1 MAMFEAV
8 QTSTSTFG
16 IWAIIV
22 VAVVCLAIW
31 LVGISVADNI
41 QVRESLRWW
50 RRLHAAEPV
59 LGSHERALGGAEPAR
74 DGDGPLAVPG
84 QRRGEVWGASR
95 SVAGQDA
102 VVAGHAAAGRQA
114 AASQQAMT
122 EPIPAQGPAPEPETA
137 GTPGRH
143 ARQPTLDGAGDFRRD
158 SAEADWRTEAPTRPD
173 LPAQGAP
180 TGRHAMPIQR
190 SGDADRAER
199 SLAGPDPARQDE
211 DEDPGQR

>member
-8 QTSTSTFG
+8 QTRTSTFG

-50 RRLHAAEPV
+50 RRLHAPEPV
-59 LGSHERALGGAEPAR
+59 LGSHERALGSAEPAR
-74 DGDGPLAVPG
+74 DDAGSLPVPG
-84 QRRGEVWGASR
+84 QRAGDVRGAGR
-95 SVAGQDA
+95 SAAGQQA
-102 VVAGHAAAGRQA
+102 V
-114 AASQQAMT
+114 T
-122 EPIPAQGPAPEPETA
+122 EPIPAQGPAPETDA
-137 GTPGRH
+137 GSGRH
-143 ARQPTLDGAGDFRRD
+143 ARPVLDGAGDFRRD
-158 SAEADWRTEAPTRPD
+158 AAEADWRTEPPTRPD
-173 LPAQGAP
+173 LPAQAAP

-190 SGDADRAER
+190 TGDADRAER
-199 SLAGPDPARQDE
+199 SLAGPEPARQDE